1 MSNKKPSLSAALRDA
16 TRPTAVEPLSI
27 EQLAKPMT
35 ITKPSG
41 RMGLKTVSGHFDP
54 AVSKQLRFMAIEQ
67 DSNVQDLL
75 AEAINDLFVKHGK
88 SPIA

>member
-1 MSNKKPSLSAALRDA
+1 MSSKKPSLSAALREA
-16 TRPTAVEPLSI
+16 TRPAAVEPVSNAP
-27 EQLAKPMT
+27 LATSMV
-35 ITKPSG
+35 TKPPG
-41 RMGLKTVSGHFDP
+41 RQGLKPIGGHFDP

-67 DSNVQDLL
+67 DSTVQDLL